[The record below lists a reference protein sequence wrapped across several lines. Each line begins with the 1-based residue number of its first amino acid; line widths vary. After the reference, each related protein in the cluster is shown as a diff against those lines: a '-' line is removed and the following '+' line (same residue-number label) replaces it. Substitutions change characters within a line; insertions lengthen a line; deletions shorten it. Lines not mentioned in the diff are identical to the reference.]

1 MKIFRILSAIAIV
14 AVIQSCQSDSKP
26 GSIPKPTAVNEAPV
40 TPRPSVYLY
49 MVMVDNLNL
58 REQPNKSGRVI
69 VRFPEG
75 SFVEGTGVISD
86 NKEEATLRGI
96 PYNEP
101 YFQVKTSDNQN
112 IGWAYSAALKPVY
125 TGAISTRPDLNR
137 LSKLSAFLKTLDV
150 TKLENGG
157 KAIEF
162 VKTNYASSS
171 GTLADAVF
179 VMLENFLSTMERE
192 GMFYRETE
200 DFTWTDSDFED
211 IFQDRF
217 DMNKYPLTK
226 KYGQNGFRMEA
237 AEGSVFP
244 VVDWFKLGD
253 FFVGRVTP
261 PMKEYLEQYIA
272 ELKSYAYDD
281 GGIVIGLDTIAQRA
295 IFWEKFNQMNPY
307 FVRGYETKETERW
320 LRMVLV
326 SGTDNTP
333 VFDYD
338 NNKITDDFKKVWAI
352 ILDKYPGTKLAKTVK
367 EFSDLCAAEGGKRT
381 QKVEDWQNNFANRT
395 GE

>member
-162 VKTNYASSS
+162 VKI
-171 GTLADAVF
+171 D
-179 VMLENFLSTMERE
+179 LSK
-192 GMFYRETE
+192 Y
-200 DFTWTDSDFED
+200 SD
-211 IFQDRF
+211 QD
-217 DMNKYPLTK
+217 D
-226 KYGQNGFRMEA
+226 E
-237 AEGSVFP
+237 
-244 VVDWFKLGD
+244 
-253 FFVGRVTP
+253 
-261 PMKEYLEQYIA
+261 
-272 ELKSYAYDD
+272 
-281 GGIVIGLDTIAQRA
+281 
-295 IFWEKFNQMNPY
+295 
-307 FVRGYETKETERW
+307 
-320 LRMVLV
+320 
-326 SGTDNTP
+326 
-333 VFDYD
+333 
-338 NNKITDDFKKVWAI
+338 
-352 ILDKYPGTKLAKTVK
+352 
-367 EFSDLCAAEGGKRT
+367 
-381 QKVEDWQNNFANRT
+381 
-395 GE
+395 